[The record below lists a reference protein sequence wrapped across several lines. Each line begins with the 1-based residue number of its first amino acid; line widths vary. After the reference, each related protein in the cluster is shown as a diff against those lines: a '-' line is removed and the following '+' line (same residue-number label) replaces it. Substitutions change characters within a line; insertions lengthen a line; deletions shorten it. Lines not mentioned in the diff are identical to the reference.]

1 MYLKK
6 LKIGEVELENN
17 IILAPMAG
25 ITDLPFRKIAK
36 KYGVGLVYTEMVS
49 SKAIFHNDEKTKKL
63 LNINGEKRP
72 IAVQIFGSDVE
83 SMVYAAK
90 YVEPIADIIDINM
103 GCPAPKVVK
112 NGDGSKLLLNLDL
125 AEEIVREVVKAV
137 KKPVTVKLRKGW
149 NNSNIVAV
157 EAAKRFERA
166 GAKAITIHGRTREEY
181 YSGTCDL
188 EIIKQVKEAVNI
200 PVIGN
205 GDIKDLKSAIRMFE
219 YTGVDGIMIGRAS
232 LGNPWIFKS
241 IIDGLTQKGQPTL
254 GQPANEERLE
264 IILEHLELMIEE
276 KGEYVAIREMRKH
289 ISGYTKNLPNSSR
302 FREEMNKIENKN
314 ELIKYITEY
323 MQTIIEETNYCN
335 KT

>member
-1 MYLKK
+1 MYIKK
-6 LKIGEVELENN
+6 LKIGSVELENN
-17 IILAPMAG
+17 ILLAPMAG
-25 ITDLPFRKIAK
+25 ITDLPFRVMAK
-36 KYGVGLVYTEMVS
+36 KQGAALVYTEMVS
-49 SKAIFHNDEKTKKL
+49 AKAIFYGDEKTKKL
-63 LNINGEKRP
+63 LNMEGEKRP

-125 AEEIVREVVKAV
+125 AEEIVKAV
-137 KKPVTVKLRKGW
+137 VEAVQKPVTVKFRKGW

-157 EAAKRFERA
+157 DAAKRFERA

-181 YSGTCDL
+181 YSGACDL

-205 GDIKDLKSAIRMFE
+205 GDVKDIKSAQKMFD
-219 YTGVDGIMIGRAS
+219 YTGVDAIMIGRAS
-232 LGNPWIFKS
+232 LGNPWIFKE
-241 IIDGLTQKGQPTL
+241 IIEGLGNGDGSLFQPKLPT
-254 GQPANEERLE
+254 NKERLQT
-264 IILEHLELMIEE
+264 ILEHIELMIKE

-289 ISGYTKNLPNSSR
+289 ISGYTKNLPNSSK
-302 FREEMNKIENKN
+302 FREEMNKIENKD
-314 ELIKYITEY
+314 ELINYITEY
-323 MQTIIEETNYCN
+323 LNS
-335 KT
+335 